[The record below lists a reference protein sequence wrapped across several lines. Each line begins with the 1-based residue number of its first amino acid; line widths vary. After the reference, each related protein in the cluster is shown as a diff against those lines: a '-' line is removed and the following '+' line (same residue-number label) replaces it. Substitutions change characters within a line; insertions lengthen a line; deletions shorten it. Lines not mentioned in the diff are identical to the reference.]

1 VEDCMEKTINRSV
14 PQWVNIFRSQLL
26 QRTRSQLLGV
36 PEPQWPEE
44 PGLQHLERPWPNMV
58 VGPVV
63 QYSSHL
69 RTRPQP
75 PGGPGW
81 QPVPRPDL
89 GSWRDLE
96 SSRRDR
102 KSRGWSDIYHWCCL
116 CPSLLKDLEC
126 VLICKR

>member
-1 VEDCMEKTINRSV
+1 MEDCMEKTINRSV

>member
-1 VEDCMEKTINRSV
+1 MEDCMEKTINRSV

-69 RTRPQP
+69 RTRPQL

-96 SSRRDR
+96 SSRRDG

>member
-1 VEDCMEKTINRSV
+1 
-14 PQWVNIFRSQLL
+14 
-26 QRTRSQLLGV
+26 
-36 PEPQWPEE
+36 
-44 PGLQHLERPWPNMV
+44 MV

-63 QYSSHL
+63 HYSSHL

-102 KSRGWSDIYHWCCL
+102 KSRGWSDIYH
-116 CPSLLKDLEC
+116 
-126 VLICKR
+126 

>member
-1 VEDCMEKTINRSV
+1 MRHLWKIVWKKRLTAVFRSGSIYLDRSCCRELGHSCWGYLNRSGRRNLDFSI
-14 PQWVNIFRSQLL
+14 WRDLND
-26 QRTRSQLLGV
+26 
-36 PEPQWPEE
+36 
-44 PGLQHLERPWPNMV
+44 MV

-102 KSRGWSDIYHWCCL
+102 KSRGWSDIYH
-116 CPSLLKDLEC
+116 
-126 VLICKR
+126 

>member
-1 VEDCMEKTINRSV
+1 MEKTINRSV

-26 QRTRSQLLGV
+26 QGTRSQLLGV